1 MKIPKQIKNFRPKK
15 NSHETTEISGHDST
29 HIIKAV
35 SLTVK
40 RKLAWGGGTCTSK
53 GNYKMSEVIIKQKIL
68 IADDSEMNRE
78 LLAAIL
84 EEEYEIIQVNDGVQ
98 AVDCLQRHAEEIS
111 LLLLDIV
118 MPHMD
123 GFEVLSY
130 MNKEHWIDAIPV
142 VIISSENS
150 PIYIKRGYDLGATDF
165 IGKPFDANMV
175 LRRSANAILLG
186 AKQRRM
192 TSIVSNQIYEREKS
206 SKLMIN
212 ILSHIVE
219 FRNGESGLHVLHIQ
233 TITEMLLRQL
243 VQKENNRY
251 ALSKEQIRMITTASA
266 LHDIG
271 KISIPDEILNK
282 PGRLTAEEFAVIK
295 GHSMA
300 GANMLSELPL
310 DQKEEPLVKTA
321 YEICRWHHERYD
333 GGGYPDGLKGE
344 EIPVSAQVVALAD
357 VYDALTSE
365 RCYKDAYSHEKAI
378 EMILAG
384 QCGAFNP
391 LMLECLLDISS
402 SLKKKM
408 GYKSKERYEQTDLS
422 DIASRF
428 HDFEM
433 DSSEKIV
440 QQLEFER
447 MRYNFLAEGSRNIVF
462 TYTISPPLL
471 TFNQAGC
478 KRSGITEPSFSPLQS
493 GVLKDLVEEQ
503 SLKRLI
509 RKITQATRETPDV
522 TSNLLLTD
530 GKNPCHYRCECRV
543 IWTDGAEKG
552 YTGVVGKLTDITDD
566 YMVMENVREEG
577 LKVLEKDRS
586 AEFSGFYDR
595 FKKCGFSTDGTEA
608 WLLLQYLQI
617 SYDLVRY
624 VDPTTNKVI
633 HIEKDGK
640 MWESETACSD
650 IWNCLEK
657 CSNCISRLSMQ
668 TRKRM
673 TKLEVAGDDPYQVV
687 SMYVEIDGKPCCLEM
702 ASRIDG
708 DFMPDGYSREEILSS
723 VRIHKEKI
731 YIDPVTGVYN
741 KRYYVEK
748 LSKMDNVAAL
758 MFADIK
764 NFKKIN
770 ENFGHQA
777 GDDVLRQVAGVLRD
791 AAAGKGD
798 VLRYSGDDFV
808 TVFFKVTEEELSEIQ
823 KEMCRRVEALRF
835 PELPGVQLKLVT
847 AGTSIPGRVEEMLEQ
862 VRI

>member
-1 MKIPKQIKNFRPKK
+1 M
-15 NSHETTEISGHDST
+15 
-29 HIIKAV
+29 
-35 SLTVK
+35 
-40 RKLAWGGGTCTSK
+40 GGGTCTSE
-53 GNYKMSEVIIKQKIL
+53 GNYKMSEVITKQKIL

-84 EEEYEIIQVNDGVQ
+84 EEEYDIIQVNDGVQ
-98 AVDCLQRHAEEIS
+98 AVDCLQRQAEEIS

-447 MRYNFLAEGSRNIVF
+447 MRYNFLAEGSRNIIF

-493 GVLKDLVEEQ
+493 GVLTDLVEEQ

-509 RKITQATRETPDV
+509 RKITQATREMPDV
-522 TSNLLLTD
+522 TSNIFLKD
-530 GKNPCHYRCECRV
+530 GKGPCHYRCECRV
-543 IWTDGAEKG
+543 IWADGDQKG

-566 YMVMENVREEG
+566 YMVMETVREEG
-577 LKVLEKDRS
+577 LKVLKKDRS
-586 AEFSGFYDR
+586 AEFSSFYDR

-640 MWESETACSD
+640 MWESETTCSD

>member
-1 MKIPKQIKNFRPKK
+1 
-15 NSHETTEISGHDST
+15 
-29 HIIKAV
+29 
-35 SLTVK
+35 
-40 RKLAWGGGTCTSK
+40 
-53 GNYKMSEVIIKQKIL
+53 MSEVITKQKIL

-84 EEEYEIIQVNDGVQ
+84 EEEYDIIQANDGVQ

-130 MNKEHWIDAIPV
+130 MNKEHWIDSIPV

-165 IGKPFDANMV
+165 IEKPFDANMV

-530 GKNPCHYRCECRV
+530 GKNPCHYRCKCRV

-617 SYDLVRY
+617 PYDLVRY
-624 VDPTTNKVI
+624 VDPITNKVI

-708 DFMPDGYSREEILSS
+708 DFMPDGYSKDEILSS
-723 VRIHKEKI
+723 VRIHKEKV

-748 LSKMDNVAAL
+748 LSKMDNAAAL

-764 NFKKIN
+764 NFKRIN

-791 AAAGKGD
+791 VAAGKGD

-808 TVFFKVTEEELSEIQ
+808 TVFFKATEEELSEIQ

>member
-40 RKLAWGGGTCTSK
+40 RKLAWGGTCTSK
-53 GNYKMSEVIIKQKIL
+53 GNYKMSEVITKQKIL

-130 MNKEHWIDAIPV
+130 MNKEHWIDSIPV

-175 LRRSANAILLG
+175 LRCSANAILLG

-447 MRYNFLAEGSRNIVF
+447 MRHNFLAEGSRNIIF

-478 KRSGITEPSFSPLQS
+478 KRSGITEPSISPLQS

-522 TSNLLLTD
+522 TSNLFLTD
-530 GKNPCHYRCECRV
+530 GKNPCHYRCKCRV

-586 AEFSGFYDR
+586 AEFSSFYDR

-624 VDPTTNKVI
+624 VDPITNKVI